1 MSSAQSLH
9 SFTSLKTSI
18 EAALASSLPDH
29 SAIAPRLL
37 ESMHYALL
45 GGGQRLRP
53 MFTCVVGESLGSP
66 LPRLLPAACA
76 VEMVHAYSL
85 VHDDLPAMDND
96 DLRHGKP
103 TVHIVYGE
111 WMAILAGDALLTLAF
126 ETLAGMPGV
135 GPEIV
140 NACMI
145 SLARASG
152 WAGMAGGQTLDMS
165 LASNHASPAGVEALK
180 SLHAAKTGALI
191 RASVELG
198 AHVAGADE
206 ATLNRLQSFANGIG
220 LAFQIT
226 DDVLDVTASTEVLG
240 KPAGSDVRENKQTFV
255 SYFGVEGA
263 RQEAQ
268 RVLDKAMSD
277 LDGLPL
283 KDDRLRT
290 LATLAVKRS
299 F

>member
-1 MSSAQSLH
+1 MSSAH
-9 SFTSLKTSI
+9 SFTSLKASI
-18 EAALASSLPDH
+18 DTALVAALPDH
-29 SAIAPRLL
+29 APIAPRLL
-37 ESMHYALL
+37 DSMRYALL
-45 GGGQRLRP
+45 GGGKRLRP

-66 LPRLLPAACA
+66 LSRLLPAACA

-103 TVHIVYGE
+103 TVHIAFGE

-126 ETLAGMPGV
+126 ETIAGMQEVNPA
-135 GPEIV
+135 IV
-140 NACMI
+140 NACTVC
-145 SLARASG
+145 LATASG
-152 WAGMAGGQTLDMS
+152 WSGMVGGQTLDMT
-165 LASNHASPAGVEALK
+165 LASNGASSADVSALK

-198 AHVAGADE
+198 AMVAGADNS
-206 ATLNRLQSFANGIG
+206 TLSQLRNFANGVG
-220 LAFQIT
+220 LAFQIM
-226 DDVLDVTASTEVLG
+226 DDVLDVTASTEALG
-240 KPAGSDVRENKQTFV
+240 KPAGSDIRENKQTFV

-263 RQEAQ
+263 RLEAE
-268 RVLDKAMSD
+268 RTLDSAVAN
-277 LDGLPL
+277 LAGLTL
-283 KDDRLRT
+283 KDDRLHA

>member
-1 MSSAQSLH
+1 MSSAH
-9 SFTSLKTSI
+9 SFASLKTSI
-18 EAALASSLPDH
+18 DTALAASLADRA
-29 SAIAPRLL
+29 SIAPRLL
-37 ESMHYALL
+37 ESMRYALL
-45 GGGQRLRP
+45 GGGKRLRP

-66 LPRLLPAACA
+66 LSRLLPAACA

-103 TVHIVYGE
+103 TVHIAFGE

-126 ETLAGMPGV
+126 ETIAGMEGIHPTV
-135 GPEIV
+135 V
-140 NACMI
+140 NACTVC
-145 SLARASG
+145 LAKSSG
-152 WAGMAGGQTLDMS
+152 WAGMVGGQTFDMS
-165 LASNHASPAGVEALK
+165 LASNGASIADVYALK

-191 RASVELG
+191 RASMELG
-198 AHVAGADE
+198 AMVAGADNS
-206 ATLNRLQSFANGIG
+206 TLSRLRNFANDVG
-220 LAFQIT
+220 LAFQIM

-240 KPAGSDVRENKQTFV
+240 KPAGSDIRENKQTFV

-263 RQEAQ
+263 RLEAE
-268 RVLDKAMSD
+268 RSLDRAVAN

-283 KDDRLRT
+283 KDDRLHA
-290 LATLAVKRS
+290 LATLAVKRT

>member
-1 MSSAQSLH
+1 MSSAH
-9 SFTSLKTSI
+9 SFSSLKASI
-18 EAALASSLPDH
+18 DTALAASLPDH
-29 SAIAPRLL
+29 SSIAPRLL
-37 ESMHYALL
+37 ESMRYALL
-45 GGGQRLRP
+45 GGGKRLRP
-53 MFTCVVGESLGSP
+53 MFTCVVGESLGAP
-66 LPRLLPAACA
+66 LSHLLPAACA

-103 TVHIVYGE
+103 TVHIAFGE

-126 ETLAGMPGV
+126 ETTSRMQGVDPGV
-135 GPEIV
+135 A
-140 NACMI
+140 NACTAC
-145 SLARASG
+145 LATASG
-152 WAGMAGGQTLDMS
+152 WAGMVGGQTFDMS
-165 LASNHASPAGVEALK
+165 LASNGASTADIEALK

-198 AHVAGADE
+198 AMVASADNR
-206 ATLNRLQSFANGIG
+206 TLSALRNFANGVG
-220 LAFQIT
+220 LAFQIM

-263 RQEAQ
+263 RLEAE
-268 RVLDKAMSD
+268 RTLDKAAAN
-277 LDGLPL
+277 LEGLPL
-283 KDDRLRT
+283 NDDRLRA
-290 LATLAVKRS
+290 LATLAVRRT